1 MFNNNCSDNNLT
13 MFYICGNECTSH
25 FLEEIW
31 GNKEDIMQFVLTL
44 VEVIISQIN
53 HGNLGTDKWK
63 IIYPVFRS
71 LSIK

>member
-1 MFNNNCSDNNLT
+1 M
-13 MFYICGNECTSH
+13 YGNECTSS

-53 HGNLGTDKWK
+53 HRNLRTD
-63 IIYPVFRS
+63 IIYSYNKVTG
-71 LSIK
+71 